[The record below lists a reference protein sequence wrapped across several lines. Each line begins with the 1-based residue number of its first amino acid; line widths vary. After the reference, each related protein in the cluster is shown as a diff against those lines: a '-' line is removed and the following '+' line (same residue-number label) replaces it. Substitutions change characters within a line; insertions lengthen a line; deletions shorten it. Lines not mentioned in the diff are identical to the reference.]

1 MSRQHVRSSPLADWG
16 WDEELA
22 ELAKDLVAPG
32 RIVARVL
39 SEDRLGYTLQGER
52 GELRGVLPGKIRR
65 AASVGE
71 ALRPAVGD
79 WVLVEDRPGQDGLP
93 VVEVVP
99 RRSKLSRKAAGL
111 EAVEQVVGANVD
123 VAFLVT
129 SIDSDLSP
137 RRLERYRAICEEGGV
152 RPVVVLTKLDLVD
165 DPSAAIESVRAT
177 LPGVDVHAVSN
188 VDGRGVSALDG
199 YLERG
204 RTLALLGSSGVGKST
219 IVNRWIG
226 DLQATYEV
234 DEHGKGRHTT
244 TARSLFATPS
254 GALVMDTPGMRE
266 LALWDAGDGV
276 RATFADCVE
285 VASHCKFRDCEHEA
299 EPGCAIRAAIEAG
312 TLDRQRVESW
322 KKLEGELAA
331 VDLRRAQQ
339 DDKRHAKLLSR
350 GLRAQLKRKG
360 R

>member
-1 MSRQHVRSSPLADWG
+1 VTIADWG
-16 WDEELA
+16 WDQGFTEA
-22 ELAKDLVAPG
+22 AHGLVLPG
-32 RIVARVL
+32 RLVARVL
-39 SEDRLGYTLQGER
+39 SEDRLGYTLEGER
-52 GELRGVLPGKIRR
+52 GELRGVLPGKLRR
-65 AASVGE
+65 AASAGE

-79 WVLVEDRPGQDGLP
+79 WVVVEDRPGQEGLP

-129 SIDSDLSP
+129 GIDGDLSA
-137 RRLERYRAICEEGGV
+137 RRLERYRVICEEGAV
-152 RPVVVLTKLDLVD
+152 QPVVVLTKIDLVTD
-165 DPSAAIESVRAT
+165 EAREASIERVRSV

-188 VDGRGVSALDG
+188 VDGRGVDSLDR
-199 YLERG
+199 YLQRG

-226 DLQATYEV
+226 DVQATSEV
-234 DEHGKGRHTT
+234 DEQGKGRHTT
-244 TARSLFATPS
+244 TSRNLFSTPS

-266 LALWDAGDGV
+266 LALWDAGEGV

-285 VASHCKFRDCEHEA
+285 VASQCKFRDCGHDA

-312 TLDRQRVESW
+312 TLDRDRVESW
-322 KKLEGELAA
+322 KKLEAELAV
-331 VDLRRAQQ
+331 VDARRAQQ
-339 DDKRHAKLLSR
+339 DDKRHAKMLSR

>member
-1 MSRQHVRSSPLADWG
+1 
-16 WDEELA
+16 
-22 ELAKDLVAPG
+22 VAPG
-32 RIVARVL
+32 RLVARVL

-52 GELRGVLPGKIRR
+52 GELRGVLPGKLRR

-79 WVLVEDRPGQDGLP
+79 WVIVEDRPGQDGLP

-111 EAVEQVVGANVD
+111 GAVEQVVGANVD

-129 SIDSDLSP
+129 GIDGDLSP
-137 RRLERYRAICEEGGV
+137 RRLERYRAICEEGSV
-152 RPVVVLTKLDLVD
+152 RPVVVLTKIDLVD
-165 DPSAAIESVRAT
+165 EAAREEAIARVRSV

-188 VDGRGVSALDG
+188 VDGRGVEALDG

-219 IVNRWIG
+219 IVNRWVG
-226 DLQATYEV
+226 EVQATFAV
-234 DEHGKGRHTT
+234 DDRGLGRHTT
-244 TARSLFATPS
+244 TARNLFSTPS
-254 GALVMDTPGMRE
+254 GALVLDTPGMRE

-285 VASHCKFRDCEHEA
+285 VASQCKFRDCEHVA

-312 TLDRQRVESW
+312 TLDRERVESW
-322 KKLEGELAA
+322 KKLEGELAE
-331 VDLRRAQQ
+331 VDRRRAQQ
-339 DDKRHAKLLSR
+339 EEKRHAKMLSR
-350 GLRAQLKRKG
+350 GIREALKRKG